1 MNTIEKVEQ
10 FLQKYYLHE
19 KNNSV
24 IVAFSGGYDSMCLLD
39 IINKLSKKYNFKP
52 IAIHLNH
59 NWRGEES
66 RQDELNCQKFAEENN
81 VEFYCETLSA
91 DVPKNETSAR
101 EERYKFFAKCA
112 EKFNSRCILTAH
124 NADDNAETVLYRIV
138 KGTGISGLEGIK
150 EKRGIYYRPLLS
162 VYREEIENYCKEN
175 NLTPNIDSSN
185 SDTKYKRNLIR
196 HEIFPLLEKI
206 NPCAKKSLN
215 SLASFAENQNI
226 SDEKQIRKIREQVS
240 SSINTYRTQKFFEL
254 PLNEQKRLIYDIFI
268 QNNIDYDRKSIEEP
282 LHFITCNR
290 YSKSGKTCSLTI
302 DLWLFVNEKEI
313 KIIKK
318 EEKEKNKIN
327 IFACGEYKI
336 SNYIFTIN
344 KQNEIKNFPKDCE
357 NTALVNLEAFEIN
370 FTLRNRQEGD
380 IIQPLG
386 VSGTQKLKKYLN
398 NKKVPNYQKDSLL
411 FLCSGS
417 EVLWAPS
424 LGISDKIKVVN
435 KPTHVLKLE
444 KLDIE

>member
-10 FLQKYYLHE
+10 FLQKYYLLE

-66 RQDELNCQKFAEENN
+66 RQDEQNCQKFSQDNN
-81 VEFYCETLSA
+81 VEFYCETLSS

-101 EERYKFFAKCA
+101 EERYKFFEKCA
-112 EKFNSRCILTAH
+112 DKFNSKCILTAH

-150 EKRGIYYRPLLS
+150 EKREIFYRPLLS

-175 NLTPNIDSSN
+175 NLKPNIDSSN

-206 NPCAKKSLN
+206 NTDFK
-215 SLASFAENQNI
+215 
-226 SDEKQIRKIREQVS
+226 
-240 SSINTYRTQKFFEL
+240 SSINSLSQIASSENEYFE
-254 PLNEQKRLIYDIFI
+254 NIIKLIKKDNCINTKDFSNLDLCLKQRVIHSIYHDF
-268 QNNIDYDRKSIEEP
+268 DMEYDREKIEYI
-282 LHFITCNR
+282 LNFIEANKN
-290 YSKSGKTCSLTI
+290 SKSGKTCSLTTN
-302 DLWLFVNEKEI
+302 LWLFTSNKEI
-313 KIIKK
+313 KVIKK
-318 EEKEKNKIN
+318 NESKKEAVSIN
-327 IFACGEYKI
+327 ACGEYQASDFTFSIIPHSEI
-336 SNYIFTIN
+336 S
-344 KQNEIKNFPKDCE
+344 EFPKDCE
-357 NTALVNLEAFEIN
+357 NTAIVNLDAFEIN

-411 FLCSGS
+411 FLCKDN

-444 KLDIE
+444 KSDIE